1 MNWGPPKPK
10 IFESAIEQADRI
22 EIGSASVAPHRA
34 EASAT
39 PATPATPVRAKP
51 ETRVAARSDEAH
63 AATQATGKDVAD
75 VSAAMAVRD
84 TPASEPS
91 PPQPVPAPQR
101 PPSPLESWAREISGA
116 ASRTATAAGEAIK
129 ARLSF
134 DRTSKSKAA
143 ADARPAAEDAQA
155 KAQAKSAG
163 VRWDTPEKATV
174 AHAIGEAQDAPETNS
189 HPVSSPYIQRMD
201 ELHLHSHI
209 LPYKLFMLVYLV
221 VVSCIGAGVLVG
233 IESGRMPLAYFDAFF
248 IAVNAMTCTG
258 LTTFNLTALHWGS
271 QVVVALLIQLG
282 SSWVLAAIPMAAHY
296 NALRRRFTPNVA
308 VRDLKLP
315 PIDAITDPIPE
326 WLIELK
332 SIRLLLQ
339 LIFGTMVLVH
349 VIGFLALCGEFAVLA
364 ESERGSCSYADAVNQ
379 AEPRPC
385 NVAGNAAFLTISAFN
400 NAGFSIEPSSLMAYV
415 SRGGVLTVVALL
427 ALAGNLM
434 SPLVIRGAIA
444 VVFYVSPV
452 TSWRRIY
459 AQHLLLSG
467 RRLYSGLLS
476 QQQTTFLV
484 LTQLVLFLLQVIF
497 HHASSPSDFNSDQ
510 QAAYM
515 AMQTRHIGFATV
527 DLNAYE
533 VNVMILFNVCM
544 VLAPTPH
551 KLSVR
556 DTFSGTWKSRK
567 HSMGDQ
573 SNPTG
578 NHKQSPEE
586 NARRISMSIARSL
599 ANLRVGNS
607 SNRLSGNASTRVA
620 STSRSPTKERVR
632 LLSSSFFSRKK
643 GGRAWDESEEAI
655 EFRLARKE
663 RITYRELFWAHAW
676 PPVRSVL
683 SFLAD
688 FLTAPTLEMDMA
700 LLSIAWVLLSGT
712 CPVYGRSEYMAEM
725 FEPGV
730 EGNQCGHT
738 ISFAWR
744 GLFEL
749 CSAFGNVGLTLGS
762 KQPGVSG
769 VSFSHDLSTWA
780 RWIVLIVAFYGR
792 VRNFPFAMTWKFTQ
806 SKQVRRRA
814 LPTPPHHGL
823 ARSDVTA

>member
-10 IFESAIEQADRI
+10 ILESAIEQADRI

-134 DRTSKSKAA
+134 DRTSKTKAA
-143 ADARPAAEDAQA
+143 ADARPAVENAQV
-155 KAQAKSAG
+155 KASG
-163 VRWDTPEKATV
+163 VRWDMAPHTPEKATV
-174 AHAIGEAQDAPETNS
+174 AHAIGEAQDAPNS
-189 HPVSSPYIQRMD
+189 HPTSSPFIKRMDLD

-209 LPYKLFMLVYLV
+209 LPYKLFVLVYLV

-233 IESGRMPLAYFDAFF
+233 IESGRTPLAYFDAFF

-258 LTTFNLTALHWGS
+258 LTTVNLTALHWGS

-282 SSWVLAAIPMAAHY
+282 SSWVLAAIPMVAHY

-308 VRDLKLP
+308 VRNLKVP
-315 PIDAITDPIPE
+315 PIDAITEPIDE
-326 WLIELK
+326 WHIELK
-332 SIRLLLQ
+332 STRLLLQ
-339 LIFGTMVLVH
+339 LIFGSFALVH

-484 LTQLVLFLLQVIF
+484 LTQLTLFLLQVIF
-497 HHASSPSDFNSDQ
+497 HHASSPSDFHSDQ

-515 AMQTRHIGFATV
+515 AVQTRHAGFQTV
-527 DLNAYE
+527 DLNTYE
-533 VNVMILFNVCM
+533 VNVIILFNVCM

-551 KLSVR
+551 RLSVR
-556 DTFSGTWKSRK
+556 DASSETRKGRK
-567 HSMGDQ
+567 HSVGDL
-573 SNPTG
+573 SDPTG
-578 NHKQSPEE
+578 NHKRSSEE
-586 NARRISMSIARSL
+586 NFRRISKSL
-599 ANLRVGNS
+599 ANLRVGNLS
-607 SNRLSGNASTRVA
+607 TRPNASNRGASITR
-620 STSRSPTKERVR
+620 SRTMEQVKQLRSA
-632 LLSSSFFSRKK
+632 FFHGKK
-643 GGRAWDESEEAI
+643 NGRAWDESDEAI

-663 RITYRELFWAHAW
+663 RVTCRELFWAHAW
-676 PPVRSVL
+676 PPVRSVV
-683 SFLAD
+683 SFLAS
-688 FLTAPTLEMDMA
+688 FLTKATLEMDMA

-725 FEPGV
+725 FEPGA
-730 EGNQCGHT
+730 EGDQCGHT

-769 VSFSHDLSTWA
+769 VSFSHDLSMWG
-780 RWIVLIVAFYGR
+780 RWIVLLVVLYGR
-792 VRNFPFAMTWKFTQ
+792 VRNFPFAMTWKF
-806 SKQVRRRA
+806 SKQTRRSFLR
-814 LPTPPHHGL
+814 TPPHHGL

>member
-10 IFESAIEQADRI
+10 ILESAIEQADRI

-134 DRTSKSKAA
+134 DRTSKTKAA
-143 ADARPAAEDAQA
+143 ADARPAVENAQV
-155 KAQAKSAG
+155 KASG
-163 VRWDTPEKATV
+163 VRWDMAPHTPEKATV
-174 AHAIGEAQDAPETNS
+174 AHAIGEAQDAPNS
-189 HPVSSPYIQRMD
+189 HPTSSPFIKRMDLD

-209 LPYKLFMLVYLV
+209 LPYKLFVLVYLV

-233 IESGRMPLAYFDAFF
+233 IESGRTPLAYFDAFF

-258 LTTFNLTALHWGS
+258 LTTVNLTALHWGS

-282 SSWVLAAIPMAAHY
+282 SSWVLAAIPMVAHY

-308 VRDLKLP
+308 VRNLKVP
-315 PIDAITDPIPE
+315 PIDAITEPIDE
-326 WLIELK
+326 WHIELK
-332 SIRLLLQ
+332 STRLLLQ
-339 LIFGTMVLVH
+339 LIFGSFALVH

-415 SRGGVLTVVALL
+415 SRGGVLTVLALL

-484 LTQLVLFLLQVIF
+484 LTQLTLFLLQVIF
-497 HHASSPSDFNSDQ
+497 HHASSPSDFHSDQ

-515 AMQTRHIGFATV
+515 AVQTRHAGFQTV
-527 DLNAYE
+527 DLNTYE
-533 VNVMILFNVCM
+533 VNVIILFNVCM

-551 KLSVR
+551 RLSVR
-556 DTFSGTWKSRK
+556 DASSETRKDRK
-567 HSMGDQ
+567 HSVGDL
-573 SNPTG
+573 SDPTG
-578 NHKQSPEE
+578 NHKRSSEE
-586 NARRISMSIARSL
+586 NFRRISKSL
-599 ANLRVGNS
+599 ANLRVGNLS
-607 SNRLSGNASTRVA
+607 TRPNASNRGASITR
-620 STSRSPTKERVR
+620 SRTMEQVKQLRSA
-632 LLSSSFFSRKK
+632 FFHGKK
-643 GGRAWDESEEAI
+643 NGRAWDESDEAI

-663 RITYRELFWAHAW
+663 RVTCRELFWAHAW
-676 PPVRSVL
+676 PPVRSVV
-683 SFLAD
+683 SFLAS
-688 FLTAPTLEMDMA
+688 FLTKATLEMDMA

-725 FEPGV
+725 FEPGA
-730 EGNQCGHT
+730 EGDQCGHT

-769 VSFSHDLSTWA
+769 VSFSHDLSMWG
-780 RWIVLIVAFYGR
+780 RWIVLLVALYGR
-792 VRNFPFAMTWKFTQ
+792 VRNFPFAMTWKF
-806 SKQVRRRA
+806 SKQTRRSFLR
-814 LPTPPHHGL
+814 TPPHHGL

>member
-10 IFESAIEQADRI
+10 ILESAIEQADRI

-134 DRTSKSKAA
+134 DRTSKTKAA

-155 KAQAKSAG
+155 KAQAKTAG

-174 AHAIGEAQDAPETNS
+174 AHAIGEAQDAPNS
-189 HPVSSPYIQRMD
+189 HPTSSPFIKRMDLD

-209 LPYKLFMLVYLV
+209 LPYKLFVLVYLV

-233 IESGRMPLAYFDAFF
+233 IESGRTPLAYFDAFF

-258 LTTFNLTALHWGS
+258 LTTVNLTALHWGS

-282 SSWVLAAIPMAAHY
+282 SSWVLAAIPMVAHY

-308 VRDLKLP
+308 VRNLKVP
-315 PIDAITDPIPE
+315 PIDAITEPIDE
-326 WLIELK
+326 WHIELK
-332 SIRLLLQ
+332 STRLLLQ
-339 LIFGTMVLVH
+339 LIFGSFALVH

-415 SRGGVLTVVALL
+415 SRGGVLTVLALL

-484 LTQLVLFLLQVIF
+484 LTQLTLFLLQVIF
-497 HHASSPSDFNSDQ
+497 HHASSPSDFHSDQ

-515 AMQTRHIGFATV
+515 AVQTRHAGFQTV
-527 DLNAYE
+527 DLNTYE
-533 VNVMILFNVCM
+533 VNVIILFNVCM

-551 KLSVR
+551 RLSVR
-556 DTFSGTWKSRK
+556 DASSETRKGRK
-567 HSMGDQ
+567 HSVGDL
-573 SNPTG
+573 SDPTG
-578 NHKQSPEE
+578 NHKRSSEE
-586 NARRISMSIARSL
+586 NFRRISKSL
-599 ANLRVGNS
+599 ANLRVGNLS
-607 SNRLSGNASTRVA
+607 TRPDASNRGASITR
-620 STSRSPTKERVR
+620 SRTMEQVKQLRSA
-632 LLSSSFFSRKK
+632 FFHGKK
-643 GGRAWDESEEAI
+643 NGRAWDESDEAI

-663 RITYRELFWAHAW
+663 RVTCRELFWAHAW
-676 PPVRSVL
+676 PPVRSVV
-683 SFLAD
+683 SFLAS
-688 FLTAPTLEMDMA
+688 FLTKATLEMDMA

-725 FEPGV
+725 FEPGA
-730 EGNQCGHT
+730 EGDQCGHT

-769 VSFSHDLSTWA
+769 VSFSHDLSMWG
-780 RWIVLIVAFYGR
+780 RWIVLLVALYGR
-792 VRNFPFAMTWKFTQ
+792 VRNFPFAMTWKF
-806 SKQVRRRA
+806 SKQTRRSFLR
-814 LPTPPHHGL
+814 TPPHHGL

>member
-10 IFESAIEQADRI
+10 ILESAIEQADRI

-101 PPSPLESWAREISGA
+101 PPSPLESWVREISGA

-134 DRTSKSKAA
+134 DRTSKTKAA
-143 ADARPAAEDAQA
+143 ADARPAVENAQV
-155 KAQAKSAG
+155 KASG
-163 VRWDTPEKATV
+163 VRWDMAPHTPEKATV
-174 AHAIGEAQDAPETNS
+174 AHAIGEAQDAPNS
-189 HPVSSPYIQRMD
+189 HPTSSPFIKRMDLD

-209 LPYKLFMLVYLV
+209 LPYKLFVLVYLV

-233 IESGRMPLAYFDAFF
+233 IESGRTPLAYFDAFF

-258 LTTFNLTALHWGS
+258 LTTVNLTALHWGS

-282 SSWVLAAIPMAAHY
+282 SSWVLAAIPMVAHY

-308 VRDLKLP
+308 VRNLKVP
-315 PIDAITDPIPE
+315 PIDAITEPIDE
-326 WLIELK
+326 WHIELK
-332 SIRLLLQ
+332 STRLLLQ
-339 LIFGTMVLVH
+339 LIFGSFALVH

-415 SRGGVLTVVALL
+415 SRGGVLTVLALL

-484 LTQLVLFLLQVIF
+484 LTQLTLFLLQVIF
-497 HHASSPSDFNSDQ
+497 HHASSPSDFHSDQ

-515 AMQTRHIGFATV
+515 AVQTRHAGFQTV
-527 DLNAYE
+527 DLNTYE
-533 VNVMILFNVCM
+533 VNVIILFNVCM

-551 KLSVR
+551 RLSVR
-556 DTFSGTWKSRK
+556 DASSETRKGRK
-567 HSMGDQ
+567 HSVGDL
-573 SNPTG
+573 SDPTG
-578 NHKQSPEE
+578 NHKRSSEE
-586 NARRISMSIARSL
+586 NFRRISKSL
-599 ANLRVGNS
+599 ANLRVGN
-607 SNRLSGNASTRVA
+607 LSTRPNASDRGASITR
-620 STSRSPTKERVR
+620 SRTMEQVKQLRSA
-632 LLSSSFFSRKK
+632 FFHGKK
-643 GGRAWDESEEAI
+643 NGRAWDESDEAI

-663 RITYRELFWAHAW
+663 RVTCRELFWAHAW
-676 PPVRSVL
+676 PPVRSVV
-683 SFLAD
+683 SFLAS
-688 FLTAPTLEMDMA
+688 FLTKATLEMDMA

-725 FEPGV
+725 FEPGA
-730 EGNQCGHT
+730 EGDQCGHT

-769 VSFSHDLSTWA
+769 VSFSHDLSMWG
-780 RWIVLIVAFYGR
+780 RWIVLLVALYGR
-792 VRNFPFAMTWKFTQ
+792 VRNFPFAMTWKF
-806 SKQVRRRA
+806 SKQTRRSFLR
-814 LPTPPHHGL
+814 TPPHHGL

>member
-10 IFESAIEQADRI
+10 ILESAIEQADRI

-134 DRTSKSKAA
+134 DRTSKTKAA
-143 ADARPAAEDAQA
+143 ADARPAVENAQV
-155 KAQAKSAG
+155 KASG
-163 VRWDTPEKATV
+163 VRWDMAPHTPEKATV
-174 AHAIGEAQDAPETNS
+174 AHAIGEAQDAPNS
-189 HPVSSPYIQRMD
+189 HPTSSPFIKRMDLD

-209 LPYKLFMLVYLV
+209 LPYKLFVLVYLV

-233 IESGRMPLAYFDAFF
+233 IESGRTPLAYFDAFF

-258 LTTFNLTALHWGS
+258 LTTVNLTALHWGS

-282 SSWVLAAIPMAAHY
+282 SSWVLAAIPMVAHY

-308 VRDLKLP
+308 VRNLKVP
-315 PIDAITDPIPE
+315 PIDAITEPIDE
-326 WLIELK
+326 WHIELK
-332 SIRLLLQ
+332 STRLLLQ
-339 LIFGTMVLVH
+339 LIFGSFALVH

-415 SRGGVLTVVALL
+415 SRGGVLTVLALL

-484 LTQLVLFLLQVIF
+484 LTQLTLFLLQVIF
-497 HHASSPSDFNSDQ
+497 HHASSPSDFHSDQ

-515 AMQTRHIGFATV
+515 AVQTRHAGFQTV
-527 DLNAYE
+527 DLNTYE
-533 VNVMILFNVCM
+533 VNVIILFNVCM

-551 KLSVR
+551 RLSVR
-556 DTFSGTWKSRK
+556 DASSETRKGRK
-567 HSMGDQ
+567 HSVGDL
-573 SNPTG
+573 SDPTG
-578 NHKQSPEE
+578 NHKRSSEE
-586 NARRISMSIARSL
+586 NFRRISKSL
-599 ANLRVGNS
+599 ANLRVGNLS
-607 SNRLSGNASTRVA
+607 TRPNASNRGASITR
-620 STSRSPTKERVR
+620 SRTMEQVKQLRSA
-632 LLSSSFFSRKK
+632 FFHGKK
-643 GGRAWDESEEAI
+643 NGRAWDESDEAI

-663 RITYRELFWAHAW
+663 RVTCRELFWAHAW
-676 PPVRSVL
+676 PPVRSVV
-683 SFLAD
+683 SFLAS
-688 FLTAPTLEMDMA
+688 FLTKATLEMDMA

-725 FEPGV
+725 FEPGA
-730 EGNQCGHT
+730 EGDQCGHT

-769 VSFSHDLSTWA
+769 VSFSHDLSMWG
-780 RWIVLIVAFYGR
+780 RWIVLLVVLYGR
-792 VRNFPFAMTWKFTQ
+792 VRNFPFAMTWKF
-806 SKQVRRRA
+806 SKQTRRSFLR
-814 LPTPPHHGL
+814 TPPHHGL

>member
-10 IFESAIEQADRI
+10 ILESAIEQADRI

-134 DRTSKSKAA
+134 DRTSKTKAA
-143 ADARPAAEDAQA
+143 ADARPAVENAQV
-155 KAQAKSAG
+155 KASG
-163 VRWDTPEKATV
+163 VRWDMAPHTPEKATV
-174 AHAIGEAQDAPETNS
+174 AHAIGEAQDAPNS
-189 HPVSSPYIQRMD
+189 HPTSSPFIKRMDLD

-209 LPYKLFMLVYLV
+209 LPYKLFVLVYLV

-233 IESGRMPLAYFDAFF
+233 IESGRTPLAYFDAFF

-258 LTTFNLTALHWGS
+258 LTTVNLTALHWGS

-282 SSWVLAAIPMAAHY
+282 SSWVLAAIPMVAHY

-308 VRDLKLP
+308 VRNLKVP
-315 PIDAITDPIPE
+315 PIDAITEPIDE
-326 WLIELK
+326 WHIELK
-332 SIRLLLQ
+332 STRLLLQ
-339 LIFGTMVLVH
+339 LIFGSFALVH

-415 SRGGVLTVVALL
+415 SRGGVLTVLALL
-427 ALAGNLM
+427 ALAGNSM

-444 VVFYVSPV
+444 VVFYVSPA

-484 LTQLVLFLLQVIF
+484 LTQLTLFLLQVIF
-497 HHASSPSDFNSDQ
+497 HHASSPSDFHSDQ

-515 AMQTRHIGFATV
+515 AVQTRHAGFQTV
-527 DLNAYE
+527 DLNTYE
-533 VNVMILFNVCM
+533 VNVIILFNVCM

-551 KLSVR
+551 RLSVR
-556 DTFSGTWKSRK
+556 DASSETRKGRK
-567 HSMGDQ
+567 HSVGDL
-573 SNPTG
+573 SDPTG
-578 NHKQSPEE
+578 NHKRSSEE
-586 NARRISMSIARSL
+586 NFRRISKSL
-599 ANLRVGNS
+599 ANLRVGNLS
-607 SNRLSGNASTRVA
+607 TRPNASNRGASITR
-620 STSRSPTKERVR
+620 SRTMEQVKQLRSA
-632 LLSSSFFSRKK
+632 FFHGKK
-643 GGRAWDESEEAI
+643 NGRAWDESDEAI

-663 RITYRELFWAHAW
+663 RVTCRELFWAHAW
-676 PPVRSVL
+676 PPVRSVV
-683 SFLAD
+683 SFLAS
-688 FLTAPTLEMDMA
+688 FLTKATLEMDMA

-725 FEPGV
+725 FEPGA
-730 EGNQCGHT
+730 EGDQCGHT

-769 VSFSHDLSTWA
+769 VSFSHDLSMWG
-780 RWIVLIVAFYGR
+780 RWIVLLVALYGR
-792 VRNFPFAMTWKFTQ
+792 VRNFPFAMTWKF
-806 SKQVRRRA
+806 SKQTRRSFLR
-814 LPTPPHHGL
+814 TPPHHGL

>member
-10 IFESAIEQADRI
+10 ILESAIEQADRI

-174 AHAIGEAQDAPETNS
+174 AHAIGEAQDAPNS
-189 HPVSSPYIQRMD
+189 HPTSSPFIKRMDLD

-209 LPYKLFMLVYLV
+209 LPYKLFVLVYLV

-233 IESGRMPLAYFDAFF
+233 IESGRTPLAYFDAFF

-258 LTTFNLTALHWGS
+258 LTTVNLTALHWGS

-282 SSWVLAAIPMAAHY
+282 SSWVLAAIPMVAHY

-308 VRDLKLP
+308 VRNLKVP
-315 PIDAITDPIPE
+315 PIDAITESIDE
-326 WLIELK
+326 WHIELK
-332 SIRLLLQ
+332 STRLLLQ
-339 LIFGTMVLVH
+339 LIFGSFALVH

-484 LTQLVLFLLQVIF
+484 LTQLTLFLLQVIF
-497 HHASSPSDFNSDQ
+497 HHASSPSDFHSDQ

-515 AMQTRHIGFATV
+515 AVQTRHAGFQTV
-527 DLNAYE
+527 DLNTYE
-533 VNVMILFNVCM
+533 VNVIILFNVCM

-551 KLSVR
+551 RLSVR
-556 DTFSGTWKSRK
+556 DASSETRKGRK
-567 HSMGDQ
+567 HSVGDL
-573 SNPTG
+573 SDPTG
-578 NHKQSPEE
+578 NHKRSSEE
-586 NARRISMSIARSL
+586 NFRRISKSL
-599 ANLRVGNS
+599 ANLRVGNLS
-607 SNRLSGNASTRVA
+607 TRPNESNRGASITR
-620 STSRSPTKERVR
+620 SRTMEQVKQLRSA
-632 LLSSSFFSRKK
+632 FFHGKK
-643 GGRAWDESEEAI
+643 NGRAWDESDEAI

-663 RITYRELFWAHAW
+663 RVTCRELFWAHAW
-676 PPVRSVL
+676 PPVRSVV
-683 SFLAD
+683 SFLAS
-688 FLTAPTLEMDMA
+688 FLTKATLEMDMA

-725 FEPGV
+725 FEPGA
-730 EGNQCGHT
+730 EGDQCGHT

-769 VSFSHDLSTWA
+769 VSFSHDLSMWG
-780 RWIVLIVAFYGR
+780 RWIVLLVALYGR
-792 VRNFPFAMTWKFTQ
+792 VRNFPFAMTWKF
-806 SKQVRRRA
+806 SKQTRRSFLR
-814 LPTPPHHGL
+814 TPPHHGL

>member
-10 IFESAIEQADRI
+10 ILESAIEQADRI

-134 DRTSKSKAA
+134 DRTSKTKAA
-143 ADARPAAEDAQA
+143 ADARPAVENAQV
-155 KAQAKSAG
+155 KASG
-163 VRWDTPEKATV
+163 VRWDMAPHTPEKATV
-174 AHAIGEAQDAPETNS
+174 AHAIGEAQDAPNS
-189 HPVSSPYIQRMD
+189 HPTSSPFINRMDLD

-209 LPYKLFMLVYLV
+209 LPYKLFVLVYLV

-233 IESGRMPLAYFDAFF
+233 IESGRTPLAYFDAFF

-258 LTTFNLTALHWGS
+258 LTTVNLTALHWGS

-282 SSWVLAAIPMAAHY
+282 SSWVLAAIPMVAHY

-308 VRDLKLP
+308 VRNLKVP
-315 PIDAITDPIPE
+315 PIDAITEPIDE
-326 WLIELK
+326 WHIELK
-332 SIRLLLQ
+332 STRLLLQ
-339 LIFGTMVLVH
+339 LIFGSFALVH
-349 VIGFLALCGEFAVLA
+349 VIGFLALCGGFAVLA

-415 SRGGVLTVVALL
+415 SRGGVLTVLALL

-484 LTQLVLFLLQVIF
+484 LTQLTLFLLQVIF
-497 HHASSPSDFNSDQ
+497 HHASSPSDFHSDQ

-515 AMQTRHIGFATV
+515 AVQTRHAGFQTV
-527 DLNAYE
+527 DLNTYE
-533 VNVMILFNVCM
+533 VNVIILFNVCM

-551 KLSVR
+551 RLSVR
-556 DTFSGTWKSRK
+556 DASSETRKGRK
-567 HSMGDQ
+567 HSVGDL
-573 SNPTG
+573 SDPTG
-578 NHKQSPEE
+578 NHKRSSEE
-586 NARRISMSIARSL
+586 NFRRISKSL
-599 ANLRVGNS
+599 ANLRVGNLS
-607 SNRLSGNASTRVA
+607 TRPNASNRGASITR
-620 STSRSPTKERVR
+620 SRTMEQVKQLRSA
-632 LLSSSFFSRKK
+632 FFHGKK
-643 GGRAWDESEEAI
+643 NGRAWDESDEAI

-663 RITYRELFWAHAW
+663 RVTCRELFWAHAW
-676 PPVRSVL
+676 PPVRSVV
-683 SFLAD
+683 SFLAS
-688 FLTAPTLEMDMA
+688 FLTKATLEMDMA

-725 FEPGV
+725 FEPGA
-730 EGNQCGHT
+730 EGDQCGHT

-769 VSFSHDLSTWA
+769 VSFSHDLSMWG
-780 RWIVLIVAFYGR
+780 RWIVLLVALYGR
-792 VRNFPFAMTWKFTQ
+792 VRNFPFAMTWKF
-806 SKQVRRRA
+806 SKQTRRSFLR
-814 LPTPPHHGL
+814 TPPHHGL

>member
-10 IFESAIEQADRI
+10 ILESAIEQADRI

-134 DRTSKSKAA
+134 DRTSKTKAA
-143 ADARPAAEDAQA
+143 ADARPAVENAQV
-155 KAQAKSAG
+155 KASG
-163 VRWDTPEKATV
+163 VRWDMAPHTPEKATV
-174 AHAIGEAQDAPETNS
+174 AHAIGEAQDAPNS
-189 HPVSSPYIQRMD
+189 HPTSSPFIKRMDLD

-209 LPYKLFMLVYLV
+209 LPYKLFVLVYLV

-233 IESGRMPLAYFDAFF
+233 IESGRTPLAYFDAFF

-258 LTTFNLTALHWGS
+258 LTTVNLTALHWGS

-282 SSWVLAAIPMAAHY
+282 SSWVLAAIPMVAHY

-308 VRDLKLP
+308 VRNLKVP
-315 PIDAITDPIPE
+315 PIDAITEPIDE
-326 WLIELK
+326 WHIELK
-332 SIRLLLQ
+332 STRLLLQ
-339 LIFGTMVLVH
+339 LIFGSFALVH

-415 SRGGVLTVVALL
+415 SRGGVLTVLALL

-484 LTQLVLFLLQVIF
+484 LTQLTLFLLQVIF
-497 HHASSPSDFNSDQ
+497 HHASSPSDFHSDQ

-515 AMQTRHIGFATV
+515 AVQTRHAGFQTV
-527 DLNAYE
+527 DLNTYE
-533 VNVMILFNVCM
+533 VNVIILFNVCM

-551 KLSVR
+551 RLSVR
-556 DTFSGTWKSRK
+556 DASSETRKDRK
-567 HSMGDQ
+567 HSVGDL
-573 SNPTG
+573 SDPTG
-578 NHKQSPEE
+578 NHKRSSEE
-586 NARRISMSIARSL
+586 NFRRISKSL
-599 ANLRVGNS
+599 ANLRVGNLS
-607 SNRLSGNASTRVA
+607 TRPNASNRGASITR
-620 STSRSPTKERVR
+620 SRTMEQVKQLRSA
-632 LLSSSFFSRKK
+632 FFHGKK
-643 GGRAWDESEEAI
+643 NGRAWDESDEAI

-663 RITYRELFWAHAW
+663 RVTCRELFWAHAW
-676 PPVRSVL
+676 PPVRSVV
-683 SFLAD
+683 SFLAS
-688 FLTAPTLEMDMA
+688 FLTKATLEMDMA

-725 FEPGV
+725 FEPGA
-730 EGNQCGHT
+730 EGDQCGHT

-769 VSFSHDLSTWA
+769 VSFSHDLSMWG
-780 RWIVLIVAFYGR
+780 RWIVLLVVLYGR
-792 VRNFPFAMTWKFTQ
+792 VRNFPFAMTWKF
-806 SKQVRRRA
+806 SKQTRRSYLR
-814 LPTPPHHGL
+814 TPPHHGL

>member
-10 IFESAIEQADRI
+10 ILESAIEQADRI

-134 DRTSKSKAA
+134 DRTSKTKAA
-143 ADARPAAEDAQA
+143 ADARPAVENAQV
-155 KAQAKSAG
+155 KASG
-163 VRWDTPEKATV
+163 VRWDMAPQTPEKATV
-174 AHAIGEAQDAPETNS
+174 AHAIGEAQDAPNS
-189 HPVSSPYIQRMD
+189 HPTSSPFINRMDLD

-209 LPYKLFMLVYLV
+209 LPYKLFVLVYLV

-233 IESGRMPLAYFDAFF
+233 IESGRTPLAYFDAFF

-258 LTTFNLTALHWGS
+258 LTTVNLTALHWGS

-282 SSWVLAAIPMAAHY
+282 SSWVLAAIPMVAHY

-308 VRDLKLP
+308 VRNLKVP
-315 PIDAITDPIPE
+315 PIDAITEPIDE
-326 WLIELK
+326 WHIELK
-332 SIRLLLQ
+332 STRLLLQ
-339 LIFGTMVLVH
+339 LIFGSFALVH

-452 TSWRRIY
+452 TSGRRIY

-484 LTQLVLFLLQVIF
+484 LTQLTLFLLQVIF
-497 HHASSPSDFNSDQ
+497 HHASSPSDFHSDQ

-515 AMQTRHIGFATV
+515 AVQTRHAGFQTV
-527 DLNAYE
+527 DLNTYE
-533 VNVMILFNVCM
+533 VNVIILFNVCM

-551 KLSVR
+551 RLSVR
-556 DTFSGTWKSRK
+556 DASSETRKGRK
-567 HSMGDQ
+567 HSVGDL
-573 SNPTG
+573 SDPTG
-578 NHKQSPEE
+578 NHKRSSEE
-586 NARRISMSIARSL
+586 NFRRISKSL
-599 ANLRVGNS
+599 ANLRVGNLS
-607 SNRLSGNASTRVA
+607 TRPNASNRGASITR
-620 STSRSPTKERVR
+620 SRTMEQVKQLRSA
-632 LLSSSFFSRKK
+632 FFHGKK
-643 GGRAWDESEEAI
+643 NGRAWDESDEAI

-663 RITYRELFWAHAW
+663 RVTCRELFWAHAW
-676 PPVRSVL
+676 PPVRSVV
-683 SFLAD
+683 SFLAS
-688 FLTAPTLEMDMA
+688 FLTKATLEMDMA

-725 FEPGV
+725 FEPGA
-730 EGNQCGHT
+730 EGDQCGHT

-769 VSFSHDLSTWA
+769 VSFSHDLSMWG
-780 RWIVLIVAFYGR
+780 RWIVLLVVLYGR
-792 VRNFPFAMTWKFTQ
+792 VRNFPFAMTWKF
-806 SKQVRRRA
+806 SKQTRRSFLR
-814 LPTPPHHGL
+814 TPPHHGL

>member
-10 IFESAIEQADRI
+10 ILESAIEQADRI

-101 PPSPLESWAREISGA
+101 PPSPLESWVREISGA

-134 DRTSKSKAA
+134 DRTSKTKAA
-143 ADARPAAEDAQA
+143 ADARPAVENAQV
-155 KAQAKSAG
+155 KASG
-163 VRWDTPEKATV
+163 VRWDMAPHTPEKATV
-174 AHAIGEAQDAPETNS
+174 AHAIGEAQDAPNS
-189 HPVSSPYIQRMD
+189 HPTSSPFIKRMDLD

-209 LPYKLFMLVYLV
+209 LPYKLFVLVYLV

-233 IESGRMPLAYFDAFF
+233 IESGRTPLAYFDAFF

-258 LTTFNLTALHWGS
+258 LTTVNLTALHWGS

-282 SSWVLAAIPMAAHY
+282 SSWVLAAIPMVAHY

-308 VRDLKLP
+308 VRNLKVP
-315 PIDAITDPIPE
+315 PIDAITESIDE
-326 WLIELK
+326 WHIELK
-332 SIRLLLQ
+332 STRLLLQ
-339 LIFGTMVLVH
+339 LIFGSFALVH

-415 SRGGVLTVVALL
+415 SRGGVLTVLALL

-484 LTQLVLFLLQVIF
+484 LTQLTLFLLQVIF
-497 HHASSPSDFNSDQ
+497 HHASSPSDFHSDQ

-515 AMQTRHIGFATV
+515 AVQTRHAGFQTV
-527 DLNAYE
+527 DLNTYE
-533 VNVMILFNVCM
+533 VNVIILFNVCM

-551 KLSVR
+551 RLSVR
-556 DTFSGTWKSRK
+556 DASSETRKGRK
-567 HSMGDQ
+567 HSVGDL
-573 SNPTG
+573 SDPTG
-578 NHKQSPEE
+578 NHKRSSEE
-586 NARRISMSIARSL
+586 NFRRISKSL
-599 ANLRVGNS
+599 ANLRVGN
-607 SNRLSGNASTRVA
+607 LSTRPNASDRGASITR
-620 STSRSPTKERVR
+620 SRTMEQVKQLRSA
-632 LLSSSFFSRKK
+632 FFHGKK
-643 GGRAWDESEEAI
+643 NGRAWDESDEAI

-663 RITYRELFWAHAW
+663 RVTCRELFWAHAW
-676 PPVRSVL
+676 PPVRSVV
-683 SFLAD
+683 SFLAS
-688 FLTAPTLEMDMA
+688 FLTKATLEMDMA

-725 FEPGV
+725 FEPGA
-730 EGNQCGHT
+730 EGDQCGHT

-769 VSFSHDLSTWA
+769 VSFSHDLSMWG
-780 RWIVLIVAFYGR
+780 RWIVLLVALYGR
-792 VRNFPFAMTWKFTQ
+792 VRNFPFAMTWKF
-806 SKQVRRRA
+806 SKQTRRSFLR
-814 LPTPPHHGL
+814 TPPHHGL